1 MKLAFMGTPEFA
13 LPTLSAL
20 IDAKEHDLTLVITQA
35 DKPKGRG
42 MQTQSPPVKEL
53 AVQHGVSVFQP
64 ITLKNNVEFFDL
76 MKHGGFDAVIVV
88 AYGKMI
94 PAAILPMPRFGFINV
109 HASLLPEFR
118 GASPINRVILA
129 GRKTTGVSIM
139 KIDEGMDSGP
149 VFLQSQVEIGD
160 EETAVELSERLSRM
174 GAQKL
179 LEVLTLLE
187 QNKIEPVPQ
196 DHDRATY
203 APMLTKEDGRIDW
216 QNEPVTIYNQVRG
229 MVPWPCAYTFLKGK
243 ILRILNAAY
252 ETGESGMHPGIIQKE
267 RKGLKI
273 SCRGGFIIPRT
284 VQLEGKKAMDAQA
297 FSLGLQA
304 DRIPVGEA
312 KEET

>member
-13 LPTLSAL
+13 LPTLSSL
-20 IDAKEHDLTLVITQA
+20 INAKEHNLTLVITQA

-53 AVQHGVSVFQP
+53 AIQHGLQVFQP
-64 ITLKNNVEFFDL
+64 ITLKNNAEFIDL
-76 MKHGGFDAVIVV
+76 IKHGGFDAVIVV

-94 PAAILPMPRFGFINV
+94 PGDILPLPTFGFINV

-118 GASPINRVILA
+118 GSSPINRAIIA
-129 GRKTTGVSIM
+129 GRKETGVSIM
-139 KIDEGMDSGP
+139 QIDEGMDSGP
-149 VFLQSQVEIGD
+149 VYLQSQVDIGD
-160 EETAVELSERLSRM
+160 EENAVDLSEKLSRI

-179 LEVLTLLE
+179 LEVLSLLE
-187 QNKIEPVPQ
+187 QGKIASVPQ
-196 DHDRATY
+196 DHSRATY

-216 QNEPVTIYNQVRG
+216 QDDPVAICNKVRG

-243 ILRILNAAY
+243 MLKILGATY
-252 ETGESGMHPGIIQKE
+252 EIGESAMHPGIIQKE
-267 RKGLKI
+267 KKGIKI

-304 DRIPVGEA
+304 DQIKVGDA
-312 KEET
+312 KEEP

>member
-20 IDAKEHDLTLVITQA
+20 INAKEHDLTLVITQA

-53 AVQHGVSVFQP
+53 AVRHGLSVFQP
-64 ITLKNNVEFFDL
+64 LTLKNNGEFFDL
-76 MKHGGFDAVIVV
+76 MKHGAFDAVIVV

-94 PAAILPMPRFGFINV
+94 PAAILPIPRFGFINV

-118 GASPINRVILA
+118 GASPINRAILS

-139 KIDEGMDSGP
+139 RIDEGMDSGP
-149 VFLQSQVEIGD
+149 VYLQSQVEIGD
-160 EETAVELSERLSRM
+160 EENAVELSGRLSRM
-174 GAQKL
+174 GSQKL
-179 LEVLTLLE
+179 LEVLSLLE
-187 QNKIEPVPQ
+187 QDKTKPVPQ
-196 DHDRATY
+196 DNGRATY

-216 QNEPVTIYNQVRG
+216 QDEPAVIHNQVRA

-243 ILRILNAAY
+243 ILRILSAAY
-252 ETGESGMHPGIIQKE
+252 EIGESGMHPGIIQKE
-267 RKGLKI
+267 KKGLKI

-284 VQLEGKKAMDAQA
+284 VQIEGKKAMDAQA
-297 FSLGLQA
+297 FSRGLQA
-304 DRIPVGEA
+304 DHMQVGDA